1 MQALCRQNR
10 WYFPRRKKQK
20 PNKQMNERYGSGKNK
35 TICLSFKTVIVPE
48 ILTGERILWLKEYGG
63 LGYCQGKGNN
73 KLPTAPLLLQ
83 RICSAPP
90 PPPSFPILLSTL
102 FLRAFFTTHYRCLYQ
117 ARRRLLDLKHLC
129 NSKLNSKYCVLAS

>member
-90 PPPSFPILLSTL
+90 HHRSLFFYLRYFFEH
-102 FLRAFFTTHYRCLYQ
+102 FLRPIIVVYIKPDGGSWT
-117 ARRRLLDLKHLC
+117 
-129 NSKLNSKYCVLAS
+129 